1 MMKWLDVFGILLAYS
16 HLGKQWGPFLF
27 CALKINFPL
36 ILQSILLAKARWE
49 CTEIQVGCGTTF
61 WRSHSF

>member
-36 ILQSILLAKARWE
+36 IL
-49 CTEIQVGCGTTF
+49 
-61 WRSHSF
+61 